1 MKLGFQQ
8 KSMNR
13 PARDGGSM
21 YARGPSINGL
31 LKRPIF
37 ILFIVA
43 FTAGLFIFRDYG
55 FTWDE
60 PLFYKYADAL
70 GYAYNPINWF
80 SGHFD
85 LNNSYGPS
93 ASDHKNRGPA
103 YLLLA
108 REPVYFIENFHVH
121 TDDAWHL
128 VNFLTF
134 LLGVYFL
141 YKTCERFMRPWAA
154 FAASALFAFQ
164 PLLWGHAFI
173 NPKDSPFL
181 VFLTGAVYLGFR
193 MVDQLVETE
202 SRSTFKTFLLILLPA
217 FFIGIATSI
226 RVLGPMAGLFV
237 VIYFLTRH
245 PTRRTI
251 LWMLLYT
258 LLSIVVMIA
267 TWPYLW
273 ESPLRFIQV
282 FQFMSDNPTTLQVLF
297 AGQSYRAYDLPL
309 RYLPFYLV
317 FTLTEPVWPLFFL
330 GLAAAY
336 LKLKND
342 FRKLAQAL
350 LILAWFVIPLAYDL
364 WRRPPNFDGM
374 RHFLFM
380 LPPLFIF
387 AGFAF
392 DFLFEKINKTWV
404 RAALILIMLAPGV
417 YGIIQLHP
425 YEYAYYNSFVGG
437 TRGVFRSYETD
448 YWLTCYKQAVEEF
461 DQIAPRP
468 ATLYVHREAEVA
480 APYAANGINIIDE
493 RTSFNQIHSGDYI
506 LVNSRTNEDRST
518 FRDAP
523 VILTVGRVGVPF
535 CVIKKIP

>member
-1 MKLGFQQ
+1 MKF
-8 KSMNR
+8 
-13 PARDGGSM
+13 A
-21 YARGPSINGL
+21 NGL

-37 ILFIVA
+37 ILLITAFII
-43 FTAGLFIFRDYG
+43 GLFIFRDYG

-70 GYAYNPINWF
+70 GYAYNPANWF

-108 REPVYFIENFHVH
+108 REPVYFIENFHVN

-134 LLGVYFL
+134 LFGVYFL
-141 YKTCERFMRPWAA
+141 YKICERFMQPWAA
-154 FAASALFAFQ
+154 FAASTLFTFQ

-193 MVDQLVETE
+193 MVDQLVESE
-202 SRSTFKTFLLILLPA
+202 DRSAFKTFLLILLPA

-258 LLSIVVMIA
+258 LLSIVVMIV

-273 ESPLRFIQV
+273 ASPLRFVQV

-317 FTLTEPVWPLFFL
+317 FTLTEPIWPLFIF
-330 GLAAAY
+330 GLVAAY
-336 LKLKND
+336 LKIRND
-342 FRKLAQAL
+342 FQKVTQAL
-350 LILAWFVIPLAYDL
+350 LILAWFAIPFIYDL

-392 DFLFEKINKTWV
+392 EFIFEKINKTWIN
-404 RAALILIMLAPGV
+404 AALAVIMLAPGT

-461 DQIAPRP
+461 NQIAPRP

-480 APYAANGINIIDE
+480 APYAASGINVLDE
-493 RTSFNQIHSGDYI
+493 RTNFNQIHSGDYI

-523 VILTVGRVGVPF
+523 VVLTVGRVGVPF